1 MCSRFPTID
10 RRLILPVAAQ
20 CVLKASLGLL
30 LFAHLAACQREDRDY
45 RGERTPH
52 VNMPVVAISTLRPGG
67 NAPAAADPRIKEYEA
82 NAYHITQGERLYR
95 WFNCNGC
102 HGAGGGNIGPALMD
116 DEWRYGG
123 NIDQIVATILQG
135 RPNGMPSFGG
145 LIPEPQAWEIAAYV
159 RALSGNV
166 PKDAAPSR
174 SDSLANTPPLSQ
186 LPKQPP
192 KSEAEP

>member
-1 MCSRFPTID
+1 MHSSSRTTDLRAGFA
-10 RRLILPVAAQ
+10 LLPRYALVAA
-20 CVLKASLGLL
+20 C
-30 LFAHLAACQREDRDY
+30 LFASLAACEREDRDY
-45 RGERTPH
+45 RGERTPKTAADTAT
-52 VNMPVVAISTLRPGG
+52 VSTLQPGEQ
-67 NAPAAADPRIKEYEA
+67 APAPADPRLREYEG
-82 NAYHITQGERLYR
+82 NAYHINQGERLYR

-135 RPNGMPSFGG
+135 RPNGMPSFRGK
-145 LIPEPQAWEIAAYV
+145 IPEAQVWEIAAYV

-174 SDSLANTPPLSQ
+174 SDSLSNTPPLTQ

-192 KSEAEP
+192 KTEPEPP